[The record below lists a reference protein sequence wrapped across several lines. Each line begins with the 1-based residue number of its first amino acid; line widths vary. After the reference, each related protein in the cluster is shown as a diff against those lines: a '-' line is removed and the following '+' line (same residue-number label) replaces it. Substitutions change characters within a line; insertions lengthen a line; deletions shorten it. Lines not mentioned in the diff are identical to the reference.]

1 MRHLRLPAED
11 LDDLV
16 QWNRLNLARKEG
28 LGVTGVWLWHDE
40 LQLTEAVGPYRDR
53 LEAVEIQVPGSLWT
67 DDNCVSA
74 IKSCSRQ
81 VGLPITLAPLKAQ
94 ERTSGHFHPRT
105 RVGYHSSD
113 LAPLK
118 SRLAEAG
125 MYLDRVLCH
134 LDANESAWEEAL
146 EFIGHL
152 PLSQIGNLDLLLS
165 LSGFDEQ
172 VHAMATG
179 EALLTVVTHSGCRLF
194 LDPLVDVDRSSD
206 VNFGLL
212 DRLSNPRSFFNALRR
227 LNTILFSEG
236 QKYHPFRSKE
246 VGTSVVGVENPRR
259 RLLFLPPDRDKLPV
273 SEIFNGIGAQEELV
287 LYELVAATCRRM
299 AAKPPWD
306 GRPSNQPRL
315 LFIENHTIPRK

>member
-1 MRHLRLPAED
+1 MPHLRLPAED

-81 VGLPITLAPLKAQ
+81 VGLPIALAPLKAQ

-113 LAPLK
+113 LAPLNR
-118 SRLAEAG
+118 RLAEAG

-134 LDANESAWEEAL
+134 LDANESAWEEVL

-172 VHAMATG
+172 VHAVATG
-179 EALLTVVTHSGCRLF
+179 KHC
-194 LDPLVDVDRSSD
+194 
-206 VNFGLL
+206 
-212 DRLSNPRSFFNALRR
+212 
-227 LNTILFSEG
+227 
-236 QKYHPFRSKE
+236 
-246 VGTSVVGVENPRR
+246 
-259 RLLFLPPDRDKLPV
+259 
-273 SEIFNGIGAQEELV
+273 
-287 LYELVAATCRRM
+287 
-299 AAKPPWD
+299 
-306 GRPSNQPRL
+306 
-315 LFIENHTIPRK
+315 